1 MREVV
6 VNGLIAGPLGI
17 VIGFGL
23 SYFQQ
28 RRSDRKAE
36 RERQLALMQQLVVE
50 VMDLERARKLY
61 HEAHLSWR
69 SRRRTLWVAGVEFW
83 SAWSARGRNWEA
95 ASAALAPALRVVT
108 AWDQRTLT
116 EGVELTTH
124 LARVAAVGLPLGMVE
139 DKIIAGAAQRLMD
152 AALEDKGEKEI
163 TAAVRE
169 LRVAFYGDAIA
180 D

>member
-17 VIGFGL
+17 VIGFCL

-28 RRSDRKAE
+28 RRSDKKAE
-36 RERQLALMQQLVVE
+36 RARLLALMQQLVVE
-50 VMDLERARKLY
+50 VMDLERARRIY
-61 HEAHLSWR
+61 REAHLS
-69 SRRRTLWVAGVEFW
+69 RRAKFRTLSVAGVEFW

-95 ASAALAPALRVVT
+95 ASAALAPAMRIVD
-108 AWDQRTLT
+108 AWDRRTLT
-116 EGVELTTH
+116 EGVEMTAH
-124 LARVAAVGLPLGMVE
+124 MARVSAVGLPLGMVE
-139 DKIIAGAAQRLMD
+139 DKAIAGAAQRLMD
-152 AALEDKGEKEI
+152 AALEDKGDEEI

-169 LRVAFYGDAIA
+169 LRAAFYGKA